1 MVNLHLFNG
10 SEVLSSASDKTKL
23 FAKNFSK
30 ISNLDDTGI
39 SVLPSR
45 TNLNLHISIIPKMIK
60 KVITNLD
67 SSKAFG
73 PDCISVVVI
82 KNCQLELLT

>member
-1 MVNLHLFNG
+1 M
-10 SEVLSSASDKTKL
+10 LSSASDKVKL

-45 TNLNLHISIIPKMIK
+45 TNLNLNISIIPKMIK

-73 PDCISVVVI
+73 PDCISMVVM
-82 KNCQLELLT
+82 KNCELELLT